1 MRRINK
7 IALALLG
14 LAIASSSSFAQTSPR
29 VFGAGELKLDD
40 GSGNNVYLSTK
51 TGTLGIDAS
60 GNVIPGVQTFPS
72 NCALLDLSSTTKGF
86 LTPRMTTAQELA
98 ICGGTP
104 NEGLIVYN
112 TTTHTLDIYNGISWG
127 AVSGWNLTGNTLPA
141 AGGGTGVGQNF
152 IGTLNGQDF
161 VIATNVGVAGS
172 GAGERIRVTSSGNVG
187 ISATGSAFTP
197 AKLFNVDGTAGTANV
212 RLASLS
218 GAPLLVPA
226 LNLAND
232 GITIAGINGDLLKY
246 DAATVVGTVA
256 WLRTGNTVLDGN
268 NTLGTI
274 NDITINIKTNNTT
287 RVTIGNSAS
296 ANAVTITGNETINGN
311 DQVNGT
317 LSNTGNA
324 TIATA
329 GGTTNTFG
337 NSATSNN
344 FGRDAAANQ
353 FGVNATTNSFGDIS
367 TASTIT
373 NNLGN
378 TSSNINTVTNN
389 IGTATGIAG
398 TTVTN
403 NIGST
408 GGASTINNNLGS
420 TAAGVTNTI
429 LGTTNINN
437 TGGKTTNI
445 AAGAAATTNIGVTA
459 GTNNI
464 AGATNINTGGAAATN
479 INTFAGAGAV
489 TIGGATHTGAISI
502 AANTGSA
509 ITLDVANTANN
520 LIANNINQ
528 DNSTINLLTLTG
540 VNSGNVRTRTLSGI
554 ITGSNGVDVTW
565 NGTTFD
571 AHLAP
576 DNATVLFANNRF
588 INTNASTLSITSG
601 SPGTTVLFTAGG
613 NTVNVNNAVAGT
625 TNIGNVAGSTNQIG
639 GSATLNQVGNSAAT
653 NQFGNNA
660 TSNNFGNVANTNQFG
675 ENATGNEFGVSN
687 SAANVTNAIGSNTST
702 GNVTNNIG
710 NRAGAGA
717 VTTNIGTVGTT
728 AINIG
733 NTGAGGNVS
742 ISASNGHPITIDVAN
757 TANNLV
763 ANNINQDNTTV
774 NLLTLTGVNS
784 GNVRTRS
791 LSGIITGSNGV
802 DVSWNGV
809 TFDAHLA
816 ANNST
821 VLFASDR
828 YINTNAST
836 LHITSGGPAGTD
848 FATFTGTTIG
858 LNNTAVGTNNI
869 GFTGGTNTIAGNTT
883 INNNVNNTT
892 QINTGTSTG
901 AVTIGADNVGATTNI
916 QSRTTSIGTNSA
928 SQTVNVGTSGIVNVQ
943 GAPVNINQAGAG
955 ATNIN
960 RTGTGA
966 TSIGNTTG
974 GSNFT
979 GRITLNAS
987 TPINDGGTD
996 GTSNQVLHSNG
1007 AGNTPTWITLQTDAA
1022 TLIASNGIGTPFAID
1037 LAHAN
1042 TWTGN
1047 QTFGTGASN
1056 NTTTI
1061 DVGAAGQFVIN
1072 NLVTDASPTNWL
1084 SINGSSQVRKTPIAG
1099 TALEGI
1105 IYSTGAYRL
1114 GSTTAGNGAGTN
1126 PFLANRH
1133 VNLDNFSLD
1142 FTVGNNTSQLLTLN
1156 ANTNTVT
1163 VSGATNNVNGTTLIN
1178 NNVNS
1183 NTSINTGTSTG
1194 TVTVGNAAAGAIAM
1208 TTAATMNLTSGTT
1221 TTIASAT
1228 TNVNTVSGN
1237 VGIGNTAGTV
1247 GIAGTTSINASVN
1260 DATNVNTGTSTGA
1273 VNIGNNTAGSGIVTI
1288 KSNQG
1293 GNANSIVLDVSNSAT
1308 NNLQLL
1314 NIAAD
1319 AAPTQVLTLNGSNQV
1334 RITSMSG
1341 TALEG
1346 VVYTGGA
1353 YRLGSTLTSGAG
1365 SNPFLATRNVN
1376 LDASNLNFTSNNGA
1390 LTPVQIVG
1398 GATPQFNVAATTN
1411 INTGTYALTKIGNG
1425 SSNHQLEINGVV
1437 DAVSG
1442 DALASGHWDLAV
1454 TGDIAASGIIK
1465 SGASIIIDGV
1475 AATRQV
1481 LSDAAMNIVTN
1492 AGQLTLIPGSGT
1504 AQVTGNLIVTNGE
1517 TVQNGGL
1524 TVSNGGIVAST
1535 GNITA
1540 TTGDIAAPAG
1550 NLNAGQNATI
1560 TGNITSTTGNIT
1572 ASAGNIVATAGNIN
1586 ATAGSIQTNGV
1597 TRIANNGIVTATGL
1611 RGNFVTKAAN
1621 YTVDAGGPD
1630 YFIKATAAAITIQLP
1645 ASGGNTGR
1653 IIVIRNTAGA
1663 AINVTNTGADTID
1676 GAAAVAGN
1684 VGAGVTR
1691 TFVADGAGDWVSY

>member
-72 NCALLDLSSTTKGF
+72 NCALLDLTSTTKGF

-317 LSNTGNA
+317 LSSTGNTTLGTNAATTNSLGNTGASTNNIGNGAGA
-324 TIATA
+324 TNNIGNGGGATS
-329 GGTTNTFG
+329 NTFG
-337 NSATSNN
+337 ATANLNN
-344 FGRDAAANQ
+344 FGNGAVNNQYGNAAGTNL
-353 FGVNATTNSFGDIS
+353 FGTNATTNNMG
-367 TASTIT
+367 
-373 NNLGN
+373 
-378 TSSNINTVTNN
+378 TSGTSTNN
-389 IGTATGIAG
+389 IL
-398 TTVTN
+398 
-403 NIGST
+403 
-408 GGASTINNNLGS
+408 GA
-420 TAAGVTNTI
+420 
-429 LGTTNINN
+429 TNINV
-437 TGGKTTNI
+437 TGGNATNI
-445 AAGAAATTNIGVTA
+445 ATTAAATTSIGVTA

-464 AGATNINTGGAAATN
+464 AGATNINTGGAATTN
-479 INTFAGAGAV
+479 INTFAGGGAV
-489 TIGGATHTGAISI
+489 NIGGTTHTGAISI

-528 DNSTINLLTLTG
+528 DNSTVNLLTLTG

-601 SPGTTVLFTAGG
+601 NPGTTVLFTAAG

-639 GSATLNQVGNSAAT
+639 SSATLNQVGNSAAT

-687 SAANVTNAIGSNTST
+687 SAANVTNAIGSNTNT

-733 NTGAGGNVS
+733 STGAGGNVS

-828 YINTNAST
+828 FINTNAST

-848 FATFTGTTIG
+848 FATFAGTTIG

-979 GRITLNAS
+979 GRVTLNAS
-987 TPINDGGTD
+987 TPINDGASD

-1037 LAHAN
+1037 LTHAN

-1072 NLVTDASPTNWL
+1072 NLLTDASPTNWL
-1084 SINGSSQVRKTPIAG
+1084 SINGANQVRMTPIAG

-1105 IYSTGAYRL
+1105 VYSTGAYRL

-1156 ANTNTVT
+1156 ANTNAVT

-1183 NTSINTGTSTG
+1183 NTSINTGASTG
-1194 TVTVGNAAAGAIAM
+1194 AVTVGNAAAGAIAM
-1208 TTAATMNLTSGTT
+1208 TTATTLNMTSGTT

-1237 VGIGNTAGTV
+1237 VGVGNAAGTV

-1273 VNIGNNTAGSGIVTI
+1273 VNIGNNTAGSGVVTI
-1288 KSNQG
+1288 TSNKG
-1293 GNANSIVLDVSNSAT
+1293 GNANSIVLDVTNSAT

-1319 AAPTQVLTLNGSNQV
+1319 AAPTQVLTLNGTNQV
-1334 RITSMSG
+1334 RVTSMAG

-1597 TRIANNGIVTATGL
+1597 TRIANNGVVTATGL

-1663 AINVTNTGADTID
+1663 AINVTNSGADTID